1 MKSRLKL
8 PFKKKYV
15 CFVGLRNDD
24 NVHCH
29 VITLLLLLAH
39 TPLFNCPA
47 QPVHE
52 DESCTEHGSCVLQ
65 TLLEKYNRSA
75 IYLKIF

>member
-29 VITLLLLLAH
+29 VITVLLLLAH

-47 QPVHE
+47 PPVHE